1 MWSHGDVKLG
11 IGEDGG
17 KKVVK
22 VTMKAFNQMTGKESH
37 KSLSFGDVNW
47 GPSSWCFLH
56 SLDGFRDSSI
66 DKLMEK
72 AQQLV
77 KSNGQSYGT
86 MTSNTNELDEMGNG
100 PCIHD
105 LSDSD
110 DDCKFILIISLSCT
124 DR

>member
-1 MWSHGDVKLG
+1 MWSRGDVKLG

-17 KKVVK
+17 KKVAK

-47 GPSSWCFLH
+47 GPSSRRFLH
-56 SLDGFRDSSI
+56 SLDGFRNSSI

-86 MTSNTNELDEMGNG
+86 TTSNTNELDEMGNG

-110 DDCKFILIISLSCT
+110 DDCKSILIISLSCT
-124 DR
+124 D